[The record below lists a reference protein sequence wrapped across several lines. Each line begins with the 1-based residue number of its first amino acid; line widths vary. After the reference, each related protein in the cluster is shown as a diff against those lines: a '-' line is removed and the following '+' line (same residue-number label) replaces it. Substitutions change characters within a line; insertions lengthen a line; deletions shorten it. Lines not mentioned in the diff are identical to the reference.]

1 MEIEEL
7 LYHALDILH
16 MDLHRSRTVGGIQ
29 HEKSGALIQE
39 K

>member
-16 MDLHRSRTVGGIQ
+16 LDLHRSREEFNMRNLGP
-29 HEKSGALIQE
+29 
-39 K
+39 